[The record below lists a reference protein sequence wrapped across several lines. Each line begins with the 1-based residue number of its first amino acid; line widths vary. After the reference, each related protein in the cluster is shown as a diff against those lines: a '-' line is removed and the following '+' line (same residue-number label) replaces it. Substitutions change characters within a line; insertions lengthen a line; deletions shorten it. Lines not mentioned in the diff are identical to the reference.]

1 MERSEV
7 LEILEKYDPEC
18 REYLKYNAYAYGI
31 SYELYAIK
39 LKEINDGLGSKKK
52 GELK

>member
-18 REYLKYNAYAYGI
+18 REYIKYNAYAYGI
-31 SYELYAIK
+31 SFELYARK
-39 LKEINDGLGSKKK
+39 LKEINDGFGSKKK

>member
-39 LKEINDGLGSKKK
+39 LKEMK
-52 GELK
+52 GMKLCFANEE

>member
-18 REYLKYNAYAYGI
+18 REYIKYNAYAYGI

-39 LKEINDGLGSKKK
+39 LKEMHEELDGKKK
-52 GELK
+52 